1 MGLGGGGCCIVYLQK
16 GIVKSAAV
24 YCSCFQSLNN
34 STSQAQNISITTCRR
49 KKIAEE
55 KHNKFLVFLWFGLHC
70 KFCNPWWVTT
80 TTSLEAFYHPTFI
93 GKTRIFGKFLDG
105 GGVVYVCV
113 YNFKVNY
120 FLLTTFDILKK
131 LVNPIW
137 NFVKIHP
144 IW

>member
-1 MGLGGGGCCIVYLQK
+1 MVCIVNSAIHDELQPPHHW
-16 GIVKSAAV
+16 
-24 YCSCFQSLNN
+24 
-34 STSQAQNISITTCRR
+34 
-49 KKIAEE
+49 
-55 KHNKFLVFLWFGLHC
+55 KHFIIQL
-70 KFCNPWWVTT
+70 
-80 TTSLEAFYHPTFI
+80 I

-137 NFVKIHP
+137 NFVKIYP